1 MKKRPLCAIC
11 ILFLVI
17 QTIRVLFFGVEEMQP
32 SALEKEVSYGEK
44 QVELAGTVYRIEEKK
59 KVTAVFLKDS
69 TVSVAEQMINESEIL
84 VYISKNETEQLA
96 EIKIGNRIA
105 VSGEA
110 ETFEPARNPGNF
122 DQKMYYLRQGIH
134 VLVWADQYK
143 IQSNDIKTVRQFLS
157 EIRGRW
163 NDLLLRHLGDY
174 YGGTMSAILLGEK
187 SGLDAEMK
195 TMYQKCGISHLLA
208 ISGLHMTFLGMGIYN
223 LLRKAGCGFALS
235 GSAGGILLILY
246 SLMIGAGV
254 SSLRALIMFL
264 VRIGAE
270 ITGRDYDLLTSLFL
284 SAAILCCRQ
293 PLYLTDAGFQLSYGA
308 ILGIALF
315 SPVFSEMFGC
325 AKISDRKRRLECKK
339 TGWILW
345 LQSKG
350 FTALLWILNGLSTSL
365 AVNVLLLG
373 PLLWFYFEIPP
384 YSVFLNL
391 IVIPVMP
398 VAMGAG
404 VAGSALSLLS
414 GPAGGAVL
422 QICGGVLRCYDQ
434 VCTWAGKLP
443 CNRFVA
449 GKPDVPWIVAYYL
462 VLSGLWLL
470 FKYIV
475 GKREQEEEKRKSG
488 NKIPNENRKPCRLPG
503 CGMLLFAVG
512 MVLVCRNGFQSL
524 DEVQVTVL
532 DVGQGDGIHI
542 RHASLNCLI
551 DGGSSDVSSV
561 GTYRLEPYLLSQGV
575 DTLDYVFVTHGD
587 DDHIS
592 GVKEMLENQM
602 FGVKIR
608 NLVMPPSEY
617 HDEKL
622 AALAQAAMKN
632 GTRVT
637 VMDPGDEI
645 TTGEGDGG
653 QGLTL
658 ACIGPEC
665 GLEVE
670 PGNETS
676 LVMDLSFGEFDMLFT
691 GDVEGAGEESLVSS
705 GLLRDYDVMKAAHHG
720 SKNSGTEEFLQITEP
735 EYAVISAG
743 VDNRYGH
750 PHTETLRRL
759 NDAGCTVCSTQDNGA
774 VMIRS
779 DGEKMTMCG
788 FIKE

>member
-17 QTIRVLFFGVEEMQP
+17 QSIRVLFSGVEETQP
-32 SALEKEVSYGEK
+32 SALEKVVSYGEK

-69 TVSVAEQMINESEIL
+69 TVSVADQMLNESELL
-84 VYISKNETEQLA
+84 VYISKNETEQST
-96 EIKIGNRIA
+96 EIKIGNRAA

-110 ETFEPARNPGNF
+110 EIFETARNPGNF
-122 DQKMYYLRQGIH
+122 DQKTYYLRQGIH
-134 VLVWADQYK
+134 VLVWAEQFRILSLDTK
-143 IQSNDIKTVRQFLS
+143 PVRQFLS
-157 EIRGRW
+157 EVRGRW
-163 NDLLLRHLGDY
+163 NELLVRHLGDY

-187 SGLDAEMK
+187 SGLDARMK

-223 LLRKAGCGFALS
+223 LLRKAGCGFVIS
-235 GSAGGILLILY
+235 GLAGGILLILY

-254 SSLRALIMFL
+254 SSLRALIMFM

-284 SAAILCCRQ
+284 SAAILCFRQ

-325 AKISDRKRRLECKK
+325 AQVSDRKRRLERKK
-339 TGWILW
+339 TGRILW
-345 LQSKG
+345 MQSKG
-350 FTALLWILNGLSTSL
+350 LTAFLWILNGLSTSL
-365 AVNVLLLG
+365 AVNVFLLG
-373 PLLWFYFEIPP
+373 PLLWFYFEIPL
-384 YSVFLNL
+384 YSVVLNL

-404 VAGSALSLLS
+404 VAGSALSLMS
-414 GPAGGAVL
+414 DAAGGAVL
-422 QICGGVLRCYDQ
+422 QICGGVLRSYDQ
-434 VCTWAGKLP
+434 VCTWAGMLP

-449 GKPDVPWIVAYYL
+449 GKPDAPWIVVYYL
-462 VLSGLWLL
+462 VLAGLWIL
-470 FKYIV
+470 FKYIA

-488 NKIPNENRKPCRLPG
+488 NKISNKSRKPCRLPG
-503 CGMLLFAVG
+503 CAILFFAAGMA
-512 MVLVCRNGFQSL
+512 LVCRGGFRL
-524 DEVQVTVL
+524 PDEAQITVL

-542 RHASLNCLI
+542 RHDSLNCLI

-561 GTYRLEPYLLSQGV
+561 GAYRLEPYFLSQGV
-575 DTLDYVFVTHGD
+575 DALDYVFVTHGD

-592 GVKEMLENQM
+592 GVREMLENQT

-608 NLVMPPSEY
+608 NLVMPLLEY
-617 HDEKL
+617 QDEKL
-622 AALAQAAMKN
+622 IGLAQAAAKN

-637 VMDPGDEI
+637 VMDPGDKI
-645 TTGEGDGG
+645 TTGAAEEEKGMV
-653 QGLTL
+653 LT
-658 ACIGPEC
+658 CIGPES

-676 LVMDLSFGEFDMLFT
+676 LVLDLSFGEFDMLFT
-691 GDVEGAGEESLVSS
+691 GDVEGSGEESLISS
-705 GLLRDYDVMKAAHHG
+705 GLLRDYDILKAAHHG
-720 SKNSGTEEFLQITEP
+720 SKNSGTEEFLQITAP

-743 VDNRYGH
+743 KDNRYGH
-750 PHTETLRRL
+750 PHAETLQRL
-759 NDAGCTVCSTQDNGA
+759 NDAGGTVYSTQDNGA

-779 DGEKMTMCG
+779 DGVTMTISG
-788 FIKE
+788 FQ

>member
-17 QTIRVLFFGVEEMQP
+17 QSIRVLFSGVEETQP
-32 SALEKEVSYGEK
+32 SALEKVVSYGEK

-69 TVSVAEQMINESEIL
+69 TVSVADQMLNESELL
-84 VYISKNETEQLA
+84 VYISKNETEQST
-96 EIKIGNRIA
+96 EIKIGNRAA

-110 ETFEPARNPGNF
+110 EIFETARNPGNF
-122 DQKMYYLRQGIH
+122 DQKTYYLRQGIH
-134 VLVWADQYK
+134 VLVWAEQFRILSHDK
-143 IQSNDIKTVRQFLS
+143 KPVRQFLS
-157 EIRGRW
+157 EVRGRW
-163 NDLLLRHLGDY
+163 NELLVRHLGDY

-187 SGLDAEMK
+187 SGLDARMK

-223 LLRKAGCGFALS
+223 LLRKAGC
-235 GSAGGILLILY
+235 LLILY

-254 SSLRALIMFL
+254 SSLRALIMFM

-284 SAAILCCRQ
+284 SAAILCFRQ

-325 AKISDRKRRLECKK
+325 AQVSDRKRRLERKK
-339 TGWILW
+339 TGRILW
-345 LQSKG
+345 MQSKG
-350 FTALLWILNGLSTSL
+350 LTAFLWILNGLSTSL
-365 AVNVLLLG
+365 AVNVFLLG
-373 PLLWFYFEIPP
+373 PLLWFYFEVPP

-404 VAGSALSLLS
+404 VAGSALSLMS
-414 GPAGGAVL
+414 DAAGGAVL
-422 QICGGVLRCYDQ
+422 QICGGVLRSYDQ
-434 VCTWAGKLP
+434 VCTWAGMLP

-449 GKPDVPWIVAYYL
+449 GKPDAPWIVVYYL
-462 VLSGLWLL
+462 VLAGLWIL
-470 FKYIV
+470 FKYIA

-488 NKIPNENRKPCRLPG
+488 NKISNKSRKPCRLPG
-503 CGMLLFAVG
+503 CAILFFAAGMA
-512 MVLVCRNGFQSL
+512 LVCRGGFRL
-524 DEVQVTVL
+524 PDEAQITVL

-542 RHASLNCLI
+542 RHDSLNCLI

-561 GTYRLEPYLLSQGV
+561 GAYRLEPYFLSQGV
-575 DTLDYVFVTHGD
+575 DALDYVFVTHGD

-592 GVKEMLENQM
+592 GVREMLENQT

-608 NLVMPPSEY
+608 NLVMPPLEY
-617 HDEKL
+617 QDEKL
-622 AALAQAAMKN
+622 IELAQTAVKN

-637 VMDPGDEI
+637 VMDPGDKI
-645 TTGEGDGG
+645 TTGAAEEEKGMV
-653 QGLTL
+653 LT
-658 ACIGPEC
+658 CIGPES

-676 LVMDLSFGEFDMLFT
+676 LVLDLSFGEFDMLFT
-691 GDVEGAGEESLVSS
+691 GDVEGSGEESLISS
-705 GLLRDYDVMKAAHHG
+705 GLLRDYDILKAAHHG
-720 SKNSGTEEFLQITEP
+720 SKNSGTEEFLRITEP

-750 PHTETLRRL
+750 PHAETLQRL
-759 NDAGCTVCSTQDNGA
+759 DDAGCTVCSTQDNGA

-779 DGEKMTMCG
+779 DGRNMTIRG
-788 FIKE
+788 YQ

>member
-17 QTIRVLFFGVEEMQP
+17 QSIRVLFSGVEETQP
-32 SALEKEVSYGEK
+32 SALEKVVSYGEK

-69 TVSVAEQMINESEIL
+69 TVSVADQMLNESELL
-84 VYISKNETEQLA
+84 VYISKNETEQST
-96 EIKIGNRIA
+96 EIKIGNRAA

-110 ETFEPARNPGNF
+110 EIFETARNPGNF
-122 DQKMYYLRQGIH
+122 DQKTYYLRQGIH
-134 VLVWADQYK
+134 VLVWAEQFRILSRDT
-143 IQSNDIKTVRQFLS
+143 NPVRQFLS
-157 EIRGRW
+157 EVRGRW
-163 NDLLLRHLGDY
+163 NELLVRHLGDY

-187 SGLDAEMK
+187 SGLDARMK

-223 LLRKAGCGFALS
+223 LLRKAGCGFVIS
-235 GSAGGILLILY
+235 GLAGGILLILY

-254 SSLRALIMFL
+254 SSLRALIMFM

-284 SAAILCCRQ
+284 SAAILCFRQ

-325 AKISDRKRRLECKK
+325 AQVSDRKRRLERKK
-339 TGWILW
+339 TGRILW
-345 LQSKG
+345 MQSKG
-350 FTALLWILNGLSTSL
+350 LTAFLWILNGLSTSL
-365 AVNVLLLG
+365 AVNVFLLG
-373 PLLWFYFEIPP
+373 PLLWFYFEVPP

-404 VAGSALSLLS
+404 VAGSALSLMS
-414 GPAGGAVL
+414 DAAGGAVL
-422 QICGGVLRCYDQ
+422 QICGGVLRSYDQ
-434 VCTWAGKLP
+434 VCTWAGMLP

-449 GKPDVPWIVAYYL
+449 GKPDAPWIVVYYL
-462 VLSGLWLL
+462 VLAGLWIL
-470 FKYIV
+470 FKYIA

-488 NKIPNENRKPCRLPG
+488 NKISNKSRKPCRLPG
-503 CGMLLFAVG
+503 CAILFFAAGMA
-512 MVLVCRNGFQSL
+512 LVCRGGFRL
-524 DEVQVTVL
+524 PDEAQITVL

-542 RHASLNCLI
+542 RHDSLNCLI

-561 GTYRLEPYLLSQGV
+561 GTYRLEPYFLSRGV
-575 DTLDYVFVTHGD
+575 DALDYVFVTHGD

-592 GVKEMLENQM
+592 GVREMLENQT

-608 NLVMPPSEY
+608 NLVMPPLEY
-617 HDEKL
+617 QDEKL
-622 AALAQAAMKN
+622 IGLAQTAVKN

-637 VMDPGDEI
+637 VMDPGDKI
-645 TTGEGDGG
+645 TTGAAEEEKGMV
-653 QGLTL
+653 LT
-658 ACIGPEC
+658 CIGPES

-676 LVMDLSFGEFDMLFT
+676 LVLDMSFGEFDMLFT
-691 GDVEGAGEESLVSS
+691 GDVEGSGEESLISS
-705 GLLRDYDVMKAAHHG
+705 GLLRDYDILKAAHHG
-720 SKNSGTEEFLQITEP
+720 SKNSGTEEFLQITAP

-743 VDNRYGH
+743 KDNRYGH
-750 PHTETLRRL
+750 PHAESLQRL
-759 NDAGCTVCSTQDNGA
+759 SDAGGTVYSTQDNGA

-779 DGEKMTMCG
+779 DGVTMTISG
-788 FIKE
+788 FQ

>member
-17 QTIRVLFFGVEEMQP
+17 QSIRVLFSGVEEMQP
-32 SALEKEVSYGEK
+32 SALEKVVSYGEK

-69 TVSVAEQMINESEIL
+69 TVSVADQMLNEPEIL
-84 VYISKNETEQLA
+84 VYISQNETERST
-96 EIKIGNRIA
+96 EIKIGNRA
-105 VSGEA
+105 AASGEA
-110 ETFEPARNPGNF
+110 EVFEPARNPGNF
-122 DQKMYYLRQGIH
+122 DQKTYYLRQGIH
-134 VLVWADQYK
+134 VLVWAEQFRILSHDK
-143 IQSNDIKTVRQFLS
+143 KPVRQFLS
-157 EIRGRW
+157 EVRGRW
-163 NDLLLRHLGDY
+163 NELLLRHLGDY

-187 SGLDAEMK
+187 SGLDAGMK
-195 TMYQKCGISHLLA
+195 TMYQKSGISHLLA

-223 LLRKAGCGFALS
+223 LLRKAGCGFTIS
-235 GSAGGILLILY
+235 GLTGGVLLILY

-254 SSLRALIMFL
+254 SSLRALIMFM

-284 SAAILCCRQ
+284 SAAILCFRQ

-325 AKISDRKRRLECKK
+325 AQVSDRKRRLERRK
-339 TGWILW
+339 TGRIARV
-345 LQSKG
+345 QSKG
-350 FTALLWILNGLSTSL
+350 FTILLWILNGLSTSL
-365 AVNVLLLG
+365 AVNVFLLG
-373 PLLWFYFEIPP
+373 PLLWFYFEVPP

-404 VAGSALSLLS
+404 VAGSALSLMS
-414 GPAGGAVL
+414 DAAGGAVL
-422 QICGGVLRCYDQ
+422 QICGGVLRSYDQ
-434 VCTWAGKLP
+434 VCTWAGMLP

-449 GKPDVPWIVAYYL
+449 GKPDAPWIVVYYL
-462 VLSGLWLL
+462 VLAGLWIL
-470 FKYIV
+470 FKYIA

-488 NKIPNENRKPCRLPG
+488 NKISNKSRKPCRLPG
-503 CGMLLFAVG
+503 CAILFFAAGMA
-512 MVLVCRNGFQSL
+512 LVCRGGFRL
-524 DEVQVTVL
+524 PDEAQITVL

-542 RHASLNCLI
+542 RHDSLNCLI

-561 GTYRLEPYLLSQGV
+561 GTYRLEPYFLSRGV
-575 DTLDYVFVTHGD
+575 DALDYVFVTHGD

-592 GVKEMLENQM
+592 GVREMLENQT

-608 NLVMPPSEY
+608 NLVMPPLEY
-617 HDEKL
+617 QDEKL
-622 AALAQAAMKN
+622 IELAQIAVKN

-637 VMDPGDEI
+637 VMDPGDKI
-645 TTGEGDGG
+645 TTGAAEEEKGMI
-653 QGLTL
+653 LT
-658 ACIGPEC
+658 CIGPES

-676 LVMDLSFGEFDMLFT
+676 LVLDLSFGEFDMLFT
-691 GDVEGAGEESLVSS
+691 GDVEGSGEESLISS
-705 GLLRDYDVMKAAHHG
+705 GLLRDYDVLKAAHHG
-720 SKNSGTEEFLQITEP
+720 SENSGTEEFLQITAP

-743 VDNRYGH
+743 KDNRYGH
-750 PHTETLRRL
+750 PHAETLQRL
-759 NDAGCTVCSTQDNGA
+759 NDAGCTVYSTQDNGA

-779 DGEKMTMCG
+779 DGVTMTING
-788 FIKE
+788 FQ

>member
-17 QTIRVLFFGVEEMQP
+17 QSIRVLFSGVEEMQP
-32 SALEKEVSYGEK
+32 SALEKVVSYGEK

-69 TVSVAEQMINESEIL
+69 TVSVADQMLNESEIL
-84 VYISKNETEQLA
+84 VYISQNETERPT
-96 EIKIGNRIA
+96 EIKIGNRA
-105 VSGEA
+105 AASGEA
-110 ETFEPARNPGNF
+110 EVFEPARNPGNF
-122 DQKMYYLRQGIH
+122 DQKTYYLRQGIH
-134 VLVWADQYK
+134 VLVWAEQFRILSHDK
-143 IQSNDIKTVRQFLS
+143 KPVRQFLS
-157 EIRGRW
+157 EVRGRW
-163 NDLLLRHLGDY
+163 NELLLRHLGDY

-187 SGLDAEMK
+187 SGLDAGMK
-195 TMYQKCGISHLLA
+195 TMYQKSGISHLLA

-223 LLRKAGCGFALS
+223 LLRKAGCGFTIS
-235 GSAGGILLILY
+235 GLTGGVLLILY

-254 SSLRALIMFL
+254 SSLRALIMFM

-284 SAAILCCRQ
+284 SAAILCFRQ

-325 AKISDRKRRLECKK
+325 AQVSDRKRRFERRK
-339 TGWILW
+339 TGRIARV
-345 LQSKG
+345 QSKG
-350 FTALLWILNGLSTSL
+350 FTVLLWILNGLSTSL
-365 AVNVLLLG
+365 AVNVFLLG
-373 PLLWFYFEIPP
+373 PLLWFYFEVPP

-404 VAGSALSLLS
+404 VAGSALSLMS
-414 GPAGGAVL
+414 DAAGGAVL
-422 QICGGVLRCYDQ
+422 QICGGVLRSYDQ
-434 VCTWAGKLP
+434 VCTWAGMLP

-449 GKPDVPWIVAYYL
+449 GKPDAPWIVVYYL
-462 VLSGLWLL
+462 VLAGLWIL
-470 FKYIV
+470 FKYIA

-488 NKIPNENRKPCRLPG
+488 NKISNKSRKPCRLPG
-503 CGMLLFAVG
+503 CAILFFAAGMA
-512 MVLVCRNGFQSL
+512 LVCRGGFRL
-524 DEVQVTVL
+524 PDEAQITVL

-542 RHASLNCLI
+542 RHDSLNCLI

-561 GTYRLEPYLLSQGV
+561 GTYRLEPYFLSRGV
-575 DTLDYVFVTHGD
+575 DALDYVFVTHGD

-592 GVKEMLENQM
+592 GVREMLENQT

-608 NLVMPPSEY
+608 NLVMPPLEY
-617 HDEKL
+617 QDEKL
-622 AALAQAAMKN
+622 IELAQIAVKN

-637 VMDPGDEI
+637 VMDPGDKI
-645 TTGEGDGG
+645 TTGAAEEEKGMI
-653 QGLTL
+653 LT
-658 ACIGPEC
+658 CIGPES

-676 LVMDLSFGEFDMLFT
+676 LVLDLSFGEFDMLFT
-691 GDVEGAGEESLVSS
+691 GDVEGSGEESLISS
-705 GLLRDYDVMKAAHHG
+705 GLLRDYDVLKAAHHG
-720 SKNSGTEEFLQITEP
+720 SENSGTEEFLQITAP

-743 VDNRYGH
+743 KDNRYGH
-750 PHTETLRRL
+750 PHAETLQRL
-759 NDAGCTVCSTQDNGA
+759 NDAGCTVYSTQDNGA

-779 DGEKMTMCG
+779 DGVTMTING
-788 FIKE
+788 FQ

>member
-17 QTIRVLFFGVEEMQP
+17 QSIRVLFSGVEETQP
-32 SALEKEVSYGEK
+32 SALEKVVSYGEK

-69 TVSVAEQMINESEIL
+69 TVSVADQMLNESELL
-84 VYISKNETEQLA
+84 VYISKNETEQST
-96 EIKIGNRIA
+96 EIKIGNRAA

-110 ETFEPARNPGNF
+110 EIFETARNPGNF
-122 DQKMYYLRQGIH
+122 DQKTYYLRQGIH
-134 VLVWADQYK
+134 VLVWAEQFRILSLDTK
-143 IQSNDIKTVRQFLS
+143 PVRQFLS
-157 EIRGRW
+157 EVRGRW
-163 NDLLLRHLGDY
+163 NELLVRHLGDY

-187 SGLDAEMK
+187 SGLDARMK

-223 LLRKAGCGFALS
+223 LLRKAGCGFVIS
-235 GSAGGILLILY
+235 GLAGGILLILY

-254 SSLRALIMFL
+254 SSLRALIMFI

-284 SAAILCCRQ
+284 SAAILCFRQ

-325 AKISDRKRRLECKK
+325 AQVSDRKRRLERKK
-339 TGWILW
+339 TGRILW
-345 LQSKG
+345 MQSKG
-350 FTALLWILNGLSTSL
+350 LTAFLWILNGLSTSL
-365 AVNVLLLG
+365 AVNVFLLG
-373 PLLWFYFEIPP
+373 PLLWFYFEVPP

-404 VAGSALSLLS
+404 VAGSALSLMS
-414 GPAGGAVL
+414 DAAGGAVL
-422 QICGGVLRCYDQ
+422 QICGGVLRSYDQ
-434 VCTWAGKLP
+434 VCTWAGMLP

-449 GKPDVPWIVAYYL
+449 GKPDAPWIVVYYL
-462 VLSGLWLL
+462 VLAGLWIL

-488 NKIPNENRKPCRLPG
+488 NKISNKSRKPCRLPG
-503 CGMLLFAVG
+503 CAILFFAAGMA
-512 MVLVCRNGFQSL
+512 LVCRGGFRL
-524 DEVQVTVL
+524 PDEAQITVL

-542 RHASLNCLI
+542 RHDSLNCLI

-561 GTYRLEPYLLSQGV
+561 GTYRLEPYFLSRGV
-575 DTLDYVFVTHGD
+575 DALDYVFVTHGD

-592 GVKEMLENQM
+592 GVREMLENQT

-608 NLVMPPSEY
+608 NLVMPPLEY
-617 HDEKL
+617 QDEKL
-622 AALAQAAMKN
+622 IELAQTAVKN

-637 VMDPGDEI
+637 VMDPGDKI
-645 TTGEGDGG
+645 TTGAAEEEKGMV
-653 QGLTL
+653 LT
-658 ACIGPEC
+658 CIGPES

-670 PGNETS
+670 PGNDTS
-676 LVMDLSFGEFDMLFT
+676 LVLDLSFGEFDMLFT
-691 GDVEGAGEESLVSS
+691 GDVEGSGEESLISS
-705 GLLRDYDVMKAAHHG
+705 GLLRDYDILKAAHHG
-720 SKNSGTEEFLQITEP
+720 SKNSGTEEFLQITAP

-743 VDNRYGH
+743 KDNRYGH
-750 PHTETLRRL
+750 PHAETLQRL
-759 NDAGCTVCSTQDNGA
+759 NDAGGTVYSTQDNGA

-779 DGEKMTMCG
+779 DGVTMTISG
-788 FIKE
+788 FQ

>member
-17 QTIRVLFFGVEEMQP
+17 QSIRVLFSGVEEMQP
-32 SALEKEVSYGEK
+32 SALEKVVSYGEK

-69 TVSVAEQMINESEIL
+69 TVSVADQMLNESEIL
-84 VYISKNETEQLA
+84 VYISQNETERST
-96 EIKIGNRIA
+96 EIKIGNRA
-105 VSGEA
+105 AASGEA
-110 ETFEPARNPGNF
+110 EVFEPARNPGNF
-122 DQKMYYLRQGIH
+122 DQETYYLRQGIH
-134 VLVWADQYK
+134 VLVWAEQFRILSHDK
-143 IQSNDIKTVRQFLS
+143 KPVRQFLS
-157 EIRGRW
+157 EVGGRW
-163 NDLLLRHLGDY
+163 NELLLRHLGDY

-187 SGLDAEMK
+187 SGLDAGMK
-195 TMYQKCGISHLLA
+195 TMYQKSGISHLLA

-223 LLRKAGCGFALS
+223 LLRKAGCGFTIS
-235 GSAGGILLILY
+235 GLTGGVLLILY

-254 SSLRALIMFL
+254 SSLRALIMFM

-284 SAAILCCRQ
+284 SAAILCFRQ

-325 AKISDRKRRLECKK
+325 AQVSDRKRRLERRK
-339 TGWILW
+339 TGRIARV
-345 LQSKG
+345 QSKG
-350 FTALLWILNGLSTSL
+350 FTILLWILNGLSTSL
-365 AVNVLLLG
+365 AVNVFLLG
-373 PLLWFYFEIPP
+373 PLLWFYFEVPP

-404 VAGSALSLLS
+404 VAGSALSLMS
-414 GPAGGAVL
+414 DAAGGAVL
-422 QICGGVLRCYDQ
+422 QICGGVLRSYDQ
-434 VCTWAGKLP
+434 VCTWAGMLP

-449 GKPDVPWIVAYYL
+449 GKPDAPWIVVYYL
-462 VLSGLWLL
+462 VLAGLWIL
-470 FKYIV
+470 FKYIA

-488 NKIPNENRKPCRLPG
+488 NKISNKSRKPCRLPG
-503 CGMLLFAVG
+503 CAILFFAAGMA
-512 MVLVCRNGFQSL
+512 LVCRGGFRL
-524 DEVQVTVL
+524 PDEAQITVL

-542 RHASLNCLI
+542 RHDSLNCLI

-561 GTYRLEPYLLSQGV
+561 GTYRLEPYFLSRGV
-575 DTLDYVFVTHGD
+575 DALDYVFVTHGD

-592 GVKEMLENQM
+592 GVREMLENQT

-608 NLVMPPSEY
+608 NLVMPPLEY
-617 HDEKL
+617 QDEKL
-622 AALAQAAMKN
+622 IELAQIAVKN

-637 VMDPGDEI
+637 VMDPGDKI
-645 TTGEGDGG
+645 TTGAAEEEKGMI
-653 QGLTL
+653 LT
-658 ACIGPEC
+658 CIGPES

-676 LVMDLSFGEFDMLFT
+676 LVLDLSFGEFDMLFT
-691 GDVEGAGEESLVSS
+691 GDVEGSGEESLISS
-705 GLLRDYDVMKAAHHG
+705 GLLRDYDVLKAAHHG
-720 SKNSGTEEFLQITEP
+720 SENSGTEEFLQITAP

-743 VDNRYGH
+743 KDNRYGH
-750 PHTETLRRL
+750 PHAETLQRL
-759 NDAGCTVCSTQDNGA
+759 NDAGCTVYSTQDNGA

-779 DGEKMTMCG
+779 DGVTMTING
-788 FIKE
+788 FQ

>member
-17 QTIRVLFFGVEEMQP
+17 QSIRVLFSGVEEMQP
-32 SALEKEVSYGEK
+32 SALEKVVSYGEK

-69 TVSVAEQMINESEIL
+69 TVSVADQMLNESEIL
-84 VYISKNETEQLA
+84 VYISQNETERST
-96 EIKIGNRIA
+96 EIKIGNRA
-105 VSGEA
+105 AASGEA
-110 ETFEPARNPGNF
+110 EVFEPARNPGNF
-122 DQKMYYLRQGIH
+122 DQKTYYLRQGIH
-134 VLVWADQYK
+134 VLVWAEQFRILSHDK
-143 IQSNDIKTVRQFLS
+143 KPVRQFLS
-157 EIRGRW
+157 EVRGRW
-163 NDLLLRHLGDY
+163 NELLLRHLGDY

-187 SGLDAEMK
+187 SGLDAGMK
-195 TMYQKCGISHLLA
+195 TMYQKSGISHLLA

-223 LLRKAGCGFALS
+223 LLRKAGCGFTIS
-235 GSAGGILLILY
+235 GLTGGVLLILY

-254 SSLRALIMFL
+254 SSLRALIMFM

-284 SAAILCCRQ
+284 SAAILCFRQ

-325 AKISDRKRRLECKK
+325 AQVSDRKRRLERRK
-339 TGWILW
+339 TGRIARV
-345 LQSKG
+345 QSKG
-350 FTALLWILNGLSTSL
+350 FTVLLWILNGLSTSL
-365 AVNVLLLG
+365 AVNVFLLG
-373 PLLWFYFEIPP
+373 PLLWFYFEVPP

-404 VAGSALSLLS
+404 VAGSALSLMS
-414 GPAGGAVL
+414 DAAGGAVL
-422 QICGGVLRCYDQ
+422 QICGGVLRSYDQ
-434 VCTWAGKLP
+434 VCTWAGMLP

-449 GKPDVPWIVAYYL
+449 GKPDAPWIVVYYL
-462 VLSGLWLL
+462 VLAGLWIL
-470 FKYIV
+470 FKYIA

-488 NKIPNENRKPCRLPG
+488 NKISNKSRKPCRLPG
-503 CGMLLFAVG
+503 CAILFFAAGMA
-512 MVLVCRNGFQSL
+512 LVCRGGFRL
-524 DEVQVTVL
+524 PDEAQITVL

-542 RHASLNCLI
+542 RHDSLNCLI

-561 GTYRLEPYLLSQGV
+561 GTYRLEPYFLSRGV
-575 DTLDYVFVTHGD
+575 DALDYVFVTHGD

-592 GVKEMLENQM
+592 GVREMLENQT

-608 NLVMPPSEY
+608 NLVMPPLEY
-617 HDEKL
+617 QDEKL
-622 AALAQAAMKN
+622 IELAQIAVKN

-637 VMDPGDEI
+637 VMDPGDKI
-645 TTGEGDGG
+645 TTGAAEEEKGMI
-653 QGLTL
+653 LT
-658 ACIGPEC
+658 CIGPES

-676 LVMDLSFGEFDMLFT
+676 LVLDLSFGEFDMLFT
-691 GDVEGAGEESLVSS
+691 GDVEGSGEESLISS
-705 GLLRDYDVMKAAHHG
+705 GLLRDYDVLKAAHHG
-720 SKNSGTEEFLQITEP
+720 SENSGTEEFLQITAP

-743 VDNRYGH
+743 KDNRYGH
-750 PHTETLRRL
+750 PHAETLQRL
-759 NDAGCTVCSTQDNGA
+759 NDAGCTVYSTQDNGA

-779 DGEKMTMCG
+779 DGVTMTING
-788 FIKE
+788 FQ

>member
-17 QTIRVLFFGVEEMQP
+17 QSIRVLFSGVEEMQP
-32 SALEKEVSYGEK
+32 SALEKVVSYGEK

-69 TVSVAEQMINESEIL
+69 TVSVADQMLNESEIL
-84 VYISKNETEQLA
+84 VYISQNETERST
-96 EIKIGNRIA
+96 EIKIGNRAA

-110 ETFEPARNPGNF
+110 EIFETARNPGNF
-122 DQKMYYLRQGIH
+122 DQKTYYLRQGIH
-134 VLVWADQYK
+134 VLVWAEQFRILSHDK
-143 IQSNDIKTVRQFLS
+143 KPVRQFLS
-157 EIRGRW
+157 EVRGRW
-163 NDLLLRHLGDY
+163 NELLLRHLGDY

-187 SGLDAEMK
+187 SGLDARMK

-223 LLRKAGCGFALS
+223 LLRKAGCGFTIS
-235 GSAGGILLILY
+235 GLTGGVLLILY

-254 SSLRALIMFL
+254 SSLRALIMFM

-284 SAAILCCRQ
+284 SAAILCFRQ

-325 AKISDRKRRLECKK
+325 AQVSDRKRRLERRK
-339 TGWILW
+339 TGRIARV
-345 LQSKG
+345 QSKG
-350 FTALLWILNGLSTSL
+350 FTILLWILNGLSTSL
-365 AVNVLLLG
+365 AVNVFLLG
-373 PLLWFYFEIPP
+373 PLLWFYFEVPP

-404 VAGSALSLLS
+404 VAGSALSLMS
-414 GPAGGAVL
+414 DAAGGAVL
-422 QICGGVLRCYDQ
+422 QICGGVLRSYDQ
-434 VCTWAGKLP
+434 VCTWAGMLP

-449 GKPDVPWIVAYYL
+449 GKPDAPWIVVYYL
-462 VLSGLWLL
+462 VLAGLWIL
-470 FKYIV
+470 FKYIA

-488 NKIPNENRKPCRLPG
+488 NKISNKSRKPCRLPG
-503 CGMLLFAVG
+503 CAILFFAAGMA
-512 MVLVCRNGFQSL
+512 LVCRGGFRL
-524 DEVQVTVL
+524 PDEAQITVL

-542 RHASLNCLI
+542 RHDSLNCLI

-561 GTYRLEPYLLSQGV
+561 GTYRLEPYFLSRGV
-575 DTLDYVFVTHGD
+575 DALDYVFVTHGD

-592 GVKEMLENQM
+592 GVREMLENQT

-608 NLVMPPSEY
+608 NLVMPPLEY
-617 HDEKL
+617 QDEKL
-622 AALAQAAMKN
+622 IELAQIAVKN

-637 VMDPGDEI
+637 VMDPGDKI
-645 TTGEGDGG
+645 TTGAAEEEKGMI
-653 QGLTL
+653 LT
-658 ACIGPEC
+658 CIGPES

-676 LVMDLSFGEFDMLFT
+676 LVLDLSFGEFDMLFT
-691 GDVEGAGEESLVSS
+691 GDVEGSGEESLISS
-705 GLLRDYDVMKAAHHG
+705 GLLRDYDVLKAAHHG
-720 SKNSGTEEFLQITEP
+720 SKNSGTEEFLQITAP

-743 VDNRYGH
+743 KDNRYGH
-750 PHTETLRRL
+750 PHAETLQRL
-759 NDAGCTVCSTQDNGA
+759 NDAGCTVYSTQDNGA

-779 DGEKMTMCG
+779 DGVTMTING
-788 FIKE
+788 FQ

>member
-17 QTIRVLFFGVEEMQP
+17 QSIRVLFSGVEEMQP
-32 SALEKEVSYGEK
+32 SALEKVVSYGEK

-69 TVSVAEQMINESEIL
+69 TVSVADQMLNESEIL
-84 VYISKNETEQLA
+84 VYISQNETERPT
-96 EIKIGNRIA
+96 EIKIGNRA
-105 VSGEA
+105 AASGEA
-110 ETFEPARNPGNF
+110 EVFEPARNPGNF
-122 DQKMYYLRQGIH
+122 DQKTYYLRQGIH
-134 VLVWADQYK
+134 VLVWAEQFRILSHDK
-143 IQSNDIKTVRQFLS
+143 KPVRQFLS
-157 EIRGRW
+157 EVRGRW
-163 NDLLLRHLGDY
+163 NELLLRHLGDY

-187 SGLDAEMK
+187 SGLDAGMK
-195 TMYQKCGISHLLA
+195 TMYQKSGISHLLA

-223 LLRKAGCGFALS
+223 LLRKAGCGFTIS
-235 GSAGGILLILY
+235 GLTGGVLLILY

-254 SSLRALIMFL
+254 SSLRALIMFM

-284 SAAILCCRQ
+284 SAAILCFRQ

-308 ILGIALF
+308 ILGLALF

-325 AKISDRKRRLECKK
+325 AQVSDRKRRLERRK
-339 TGWILW
+339 TGRIARV
-345 LQSKG
+345 QSKG
-350 FTALLWILNGLSTSL
+350 FTVLLWILNGLSTSL
-365 AVNVLLLG
+365 AVNVFLLG
-373 PLLWFYFEIPP
+373 PLLWFYFEVPP

-404 VAGSALSLLS
+404 VAGSALSLMS
-414 GPAGGAVL
+414 DAAGGAVL
-422 QICGGVLRCYDQ
+422 QICGGVLRSYDQ
-434 VCTWAGKLP
+434 VCTWAGMLP

-449 GKPDVPWIVAYYL
+449 GKPDAPWIVVYYL
-462 VLSGLWLL
+462 VLAGLWIL
-470 FKYIV
+470 FKYIA

-488 NKIPNENRKPCRLPG
+488 NKISNKSRKPCRLPG
-503 CGMLLFAVG
+503 CAILSFAAGMA
-512 MVLVCRNGFQSL
+512 LVCRGGFRL
-524 DEVQVTVL
+524 PDEAQVTVL

-542 RHASLNCLI
+542 RHDSFNCLI
-551 DGGSSDVSSV
+551 DGGSSDISSV
-561 GTYRLEPYLLSQGV
+561 GTYRLEPYFLSQGV

-592 GVKEMLENQM
+592 GVREMLENQT

-622 AALAQAAMKN
+622 IELAQIAAKN
-632 GTRVT
+632 GTRVSI
-637 VMDPGDEI
+637 MDSGDGI
-645 TTGEGDGG
+645 TTGAAEEEKGMV
-653 QGLTL
+653 LT
-658 ACIGPEC
+658 CIGPES

-676 LVMDLSFGEFDMLFT
+676 LVLDLSFGEFDMLFT
-691 GDVEGAGEESLVSS
+691 GDVEGSGEESLISS
-705 GLLRDYDVMKAAHHG
+705 GLLRDYDVLKAAHHG
-720 SKNSGTEEFLQITEP
+720 SKNSGTEEFLQITAP

-743 VDNRYGH
+743 KDNRYGH
-750 PHTETLRRL
+750 PHAETLQRL
-759 NDAGCTVCSTQDNGA
+759 NDAGCTVYSTQDNGA

-779 DGEKMTMCG
+779 DGVTMTING
-788 FIKE
+788 FQ

>member
-17 QTIRVLFFGVEEMQP
+17 QSIRVLFSGVEEMQP
-32 SALEKEVSYGEK
+32 SALEKVVSYGEK

-69 TVSVAEQMINESEIL
+69 TVSVADQMLNESEIL
-84 VYISKNETEQLA
+84 VYISQNETERST
-96 EIKIGNRIA
+96 EIKIGNRA
-105 VSGEA
+105 AASGEA
-110 ETFEPARNPGNF
+110 EVFEPARNPGNF
-122 DQKMYYLRQGIH
+122 DQKTYYLRQGIH
-134 VLVWADQYK
+134 VLVWAEQFRILSHDK
-143 IQSNDIKTVRQFLS
+143 KPVRQFLS
-157 EIRGRW
+157 EVRGRW
-163 NDLLLRHLGDY
+163 NELLLRHLGDY

-187 SGLDAEMK
+187 SGLDAGMK
-195 TMYQKCGISHLLA
+195 TMYQKSGISHLLA

-223 LLRKAGCGFALS
+223 LLRKAGCGFTIS
-235 GSAGGILLILY
+235 GLTGGVLLILY

-254 SSLRALIMFL
+254 SSLRALIMFM

-284 SAAILCCRQ
+284 SAAILCFRQ

-308 ILGIALF
+308 ILGLALF

-325 AKISDRKRRLECKK
+325 AQVSDRKRRLERRK
-339 TGWILW
+339 TGRIARV
-345 LQSKG
+345 QSKG
-350 FTALLWILNGLSTSL
+350 FTVLLWILNGLSTSL
-365 AVNVLLLG
+365 AVNVFLLG
-373 PLLWFYFEIPP
+373 PLLWFYFEVPP

-404 VAGSALSLLS
+404 VAGSALSLMS
-414 GPAGGAVL
+414 DAAGGAVL
-422 QICGGVLRCYDQ
+422 QICGGVLRSYDQ
-434 VCTWAGKLP
+434 VCTWAGMLP

-449 GKPDVPWIVAYYL
+449 GKPDAPWIVVYYL
-462 VLSGLWLL
+462 VLAGLWIL
-470 FKYIV
+470 FKYIA

-488 NKIPNENRKPCRLPG
+488 NKISNKSRKPCRLPG
-503 CGMLLFAVG
+503 CAILFFAAGMA
-512 MVLVCRNGFQSL
+512 LVCRGGFRL
-524 DEVQVTVL
+524 PDEAQITVL

-542 RHASLNCLI
+542 RHDSLNCLI

-561 GTYRLEPYLLSQGV
+561 GTYRLEPYFLSRGV
-575 DTLDYVFVTHGD
+575 DALDYVFVTHGD

-592 GVKEMLENQM
+592 GVREMLENQT

-608 NLVMPPSEY
+608 NLVMPLLEY
-617 HDEKL
+617 QDEKL
-622 AALAQAAMKN
+622 IGLAQTAVKN

-637 VMDPGDEI
+637 VMDPGDKI
-645 TTGEGDGG
+645 TSDAAEEEKGMV
-653 QGLTL
+653 LT
-658 ACIGPEC
+658 CIGPES

-676 LVMDLSFGEFDMLFT
+676 LVLDMSFGEFDMLFT
-691 GDVEGAGEESLVSS
+691 GDVEGSGEESLISS
-705 GLLRDYDVMKAAHHG
+705 GLLRDYDILKAAHHG
-720 SKNSGTEEFLQITEP
+720 SKNSGTEEFLQITAP

-743 VDNRYGH
+743 KDNRYGH
-750 PHTETLRRL
+750 PHAETLQRL
-759 NDAGCTVCSTQDNGA
+759 NDAGCTVYSTQDNGA

-779 DGEKMTMCG
+779 DGVTMTING
-788 FIKE
+788 FQ

>member
-17 QTIRVLFFGVEEMQP
+17 QSIRVLFSGVEEMQP
-32 SALEKEVSYGEK
+32 SALEKVVSYGEK

-69 TVSVAEQMINESEIL
+69 TVSVADQMLNESEIL
-84 VYISKNETEQLA
+84 VYISQNETERST
-96 EIKIGNRIA
+96 EIKIGNRA
-105 VSGEA
+105 AASGEA
-110 ETFEPARNPGNF
+110 EVFEPARNPGNF
-122 DQKMYYLRQGIH
+122 DQKTYYLRQGIH
-134 VLVWADQYK
+134 VLVWAEQFRILSHDK
-143 IQSNDIKTVRQFLS
+143 KPVRQFLS
-157 EIRGRW
+157 EVRGRW
-163 NDLLLRHLGDY
+163 NELLLRHLGDY

-187 SGLDAEMK
+187 SGLDAGMK
-195 TMYQKCGISHLLA
+195 TMYQKSGISHLLA

-223 LLRKAGCGFALS
+223 LLRKAGCGFTIS
-235 GSAGGILLILY
+235 GLTGGVLLILY

-254 SSLRALIMFL
+254 SSLRALIMFM

-284 SAAILCCRQ
+284 SAAILCFRQ

-325 AKISDRKRRLECKK
+325 AQVSDRKRRLERRK
-339 TGWILW
+339 TGRIARV
-345 LQSKG
+345 QSKG
-350 FTALLWILNGLSTSL
+350 FTILLWILNGLSTSL
-365 AVNVLLLG
+365 AVNVFLLG
-373 PLLWFYFEIPP
+373 PLLWFYFEVPP

-404 VAGSALSLLS
+404 VAGSALSLMS
-414 GPAGGAVL
+414 DAAGGAVL
-422 QICGGVLRCYDQ
+422 QICGGVLRSYDQ
-434 VCTWAGKLP
+434 VCTWAGMLP

-449 GKPDVPWIVAYYL
+449 GKPDAPWIVVYYL
-462 VLSGLWLL
+462 VLAGLWIL
-470 FKYIV
+470 FKYIA

-488 NKIPNENRKPCRLPG
+488 NKISNKSRKPCRLPG
-503 CGMLLFAVG
+503 CAILFFAAGMA
-512 MVLVCRNGFQSL
+512 LVCRGGFRL
-524 DEVQVTVL
+524 PDEAQITVL

-542 RHASLNCLI
+542 RHDSLNCLI

-561 GTYRLEPYLLSQGV
+561 GTYRLEPYFLSRGV
-575 DTLDYVFVTHGD
+575 DALDYVFVTHGD

-592 GVKEMLENQM
+592 GVREMLENQT

-608 NLVMPPSEY
+608 NLVMPPLEY
-617 HDEKL
+617 QDEKL
-622 AALAQAAMKN
+622 IELAQIAVKN

-637 VMDPGDEI
+637 VMDPGDKI
-645 TTGEGDGG
+645 TTGAAEEEKGMI
-653 QGLTL
+653 LT
-658 ACIGPEC
+658 CIGPES

-676 LVMDLSFGEFDMLFT
+676 LVLDLSFGEFDMLFT
-691 GDVEGAGEESLVSS
+691 GDVEGSGEESLISS
-705 GLLRDYDVMKAAHHG
+705 GLLRDYDVLKAAHHG
-720 SKNSGTEEFLQITEP
+720 SENSGTEEFLQITAP

-743 VDNRYGH
+743 KDNRYGH
-750 PHTETLRRL
+750 PHAETLQRL
-759 NDAGCTVCSTQDNGA
+759 NDAGCTVYSTQDNGA

-779 DGEKMTMCG
+779 DGVTMTING
-788 FIKE
+788 FQ

>member
-17 QTIRVLFFGVEEMQP
+17 QSIRVLFSGVEETQP
-32 SALEKEVSYGEK
+32 SALEKVVSYGEK

-69 TVSVAEQMINESEIL
+69 TVSVADQMLNESELL
-84 VYISKNETEQLA
+84 VYISKNETEQST
-96 EIKIGNRIA
+96 EIKIGNRAA

-110 ETFEPARNPGNF
+110 EIFETARNPGNF
-122 DQKMYYLRQGIH
+122 DQKTYYLRQGIH
-134 VLVWADQYK
+134 VLVWAEQFRILSRDT
-143 IQSNDIKTVRQFLS
+143 NPVRQFLS
-157 EIRGRW
+157 EVRGRW
-163 NDLLLRHLGDY
+163 NELLIRHLGDY

-187 SGLDAEMK
+187 SGLDARMK

-223 LLRKAGCGFALS
+223 LLRKAGCGFVIS
-235 GSAGGILLILY
+235 GLAGGILLILY

-254 SSLRALIMFL
+254 SSLRALIMFM

-284 SAAILCCRQ
+284 SAAILCFRQ

-325 AKISDRKRRLECKK
+325 AQVSDRKRRLERKK
-339 TGWILW
+339 TGRILW
-345 LQSKG
+345 MQSKG
-350 FTALLWILNGLSTSL
+350 LTAFLWILNGLSTSL
-365 AVNVLLLG
+365 AVNVFLLG
-373 PLLWFYFEIPP
+373 PLLWFYFEVPP

-404 VAGSALSLLS
+404 VAGSALSLMS
-414 GPAGGAVL
+414 DAAGGAVL
-422 QICGGVLRCYDQ
+422 QICGGVLRSYDQ
-434 VCTWAGKLP
+434 VCTWAGMLP

-449 GKPDVPWIVAYYL
+449 GKPDAPWIVVYYL
-462 VLSGLWLL
+462 VLAGLWIL
-470 FKYIV
+470 FKYIA

-488 NKIPNENRKPCRLPG
+488 NKISNKSRKPCRLPG
-503 CGMLLFAVG
+503 CAILFFAAGMA
-512 MVLVCRNGFQSL
+512 LVCRGGFRL
-524 DEVQVTVL
+524 PDEAQITVL

-542 RHASLNCLI
+542 RHDSLNCLI

-561 GTYRLEPYLLSQGV
+561 GTYRLEPYFLSRGV
-575 DTLDYVFVTHGD
+575 DALDYVFVTHGD

-592 GVKEMLENQM
+592 GVREMLENQT

-608 NLVMPPSEY
+608 NLVMPPLEY
-617 HDEKL
+617 QDEKL
-622 AALAQAAMKN
+622 IELAQTAVKN

-637 VMDPGDEI
+637 VMDPGDKI
-645 TTGEGDGG
+645 TTGAAEEEKGMV
-653 QGLTL
+653 LT
-658 ACIGPEC
+658 CIGPES

-676 LVMDLSFGEFDMLFT
+676 LVLDLSFGEFDMLFT
-691 GDVEGAGEESLVSS
+691 GDVEGSGEESLISS
-705 GLLRDYDVMKAAHHG
+705 GLLRDYDILKAAHHG
-720 SKNSGTEEFLQITEP
+720 SKNSGTEEFLQITAP

-743 VDNRYGH
+743 KDNRYGH
-750 PHTETLRRL
+750 PHAETLQRL
-759 NDAGCTVCSTQDNGA
+759 NDAEGTVYSTQDNGA

-779 DGEKMTMCG
+779 DGVTMTING
-788 FIKE
+788 FQ

>member
-17 QTIRVLFFGVEEMQP
+17 QSIRVLFSGVEETQP
-32 SALEKEVSYGEK
+32 SALEKVVSYGEK

-69 TVSVAEQMINESEIL
+69 TVSVADQMLNESELL
-84 VYISKNETEQLA
+84 VYISKNETEQST
-96 EIKIGNRIA
+96 EIKIGNRAA

-110 ETFEPARNPGNF
+110 EIFETARNPGNF
-122 DQKMYYLRQGIH
+122 DQKTYYLRQGIH
-134 VLVWADQYK
+134 VLVWAEQFRILSLDTK
-143 IQSNDIKTVRQFLS
+143 PVRQFLS
-157 EIRGRW
+157 EVRGRW
-163 NDLLLRHLGDY
+163 NELLVRHLGDY

-187 SGLDAEMK
+187 SGLDARMK

-223 LLRKAGCGFALS
+223 LLRKAGCGFTIS
-235 GSAGGILLILY
+235 GLTGGVLLILY

-254 SSLRALIMFL
+254 SSLRALIMFM

-284 SAAILCCRQ
+284 SAAILCFRQ

-325 AKISDRKRRLECKK
+325 AQVSDRKRRLERKK
-339 TGWILW
+339 TGRILW
-345 LQSKG
+345 MQSKG
-350 FTALLWILNGLSTSL
+350 LTAFLWILNGLSTSL
-365 AVNVLLLG
+365 AVNVFLLG
-373 PLLWFYFEIPP
+373 PLLWFYFEVPP

-404 VAGSALSLLS
+404 VAGSALSLMS
-414 GPAGGAVL
+414 DAAGGAVL
-422 QICGGVLRCYDQ
+422 QICGGVLRSYDQ
-434 VCTWAGKLP
+434 VCTWAGMLP

-449 GKPDVPWIVAYYL
+449 GKPDAPWIVVYYL
-462 VLSGLWLL
+462 VLAGLWIL

-488 NKIPNENRKPCRLPG
+488 NKISNKSRKPCRLPG
-503 CGMLLFAVG
+503 CAILFFAAGMA
-512 MVLVCRNGFQSL
+512 LVCRGGFRL
-524 DEVQVTVL
+524 PDEAQITVL

-542 RHASLNCLI
+542 RHDSLNCLI

-561 GTYRLEPYLLSQGV
+561 GTYRLEPYFLSRGV
-575 DTLDYVFVTHGD
+575 DALDYVFVTHGD

-592 GVKEMLENQM
+592 GVREMLENQT

-608 NLVMPPSEY
+608 NLVMPLLEY
-617 HDEKL
+617 QDEKL
-622 AALAQAAMKN
+622 IGLAQAAAKN

-637 VMDPGDEI
+637 VMDPGDKI
-645 TTGEGDGG
+645 TTGAAEEEKGMV
-653 QGLTL
+653 LT
-658 ACIGPEC
+658 CIGPES

-676 LVMDLSFGEFDMLFT
+676 LVLDLSFGEFDMLFT
-691 GDVEGAGEESLVSS
+691 GDVEGSGEESLISS
-705 GLLRDYDVMKAAHHG
+705 GLLRDYDILKAAHHG
-720 SKNSGTEEFLQITEP
+720 SKNSGTEEFLQITAP

-743 VDNRYGH
+743 KDNRYGH
-750 PHTETLRRL
+750 PHAETLQRL
-759 NDAGCTVCSTQDNGA
+759 NDAGGTVYSTQDNGA

-779 DGEKMTMCG
+779 DGVTMTISG
-788 FIKE
+788 FQ

>member
-17 QTIRVLFFGVEEMQP
+17 QSIRVLFSGVEEMQP
-32 SALEKEVSYGEK
+32 SALEKVVSYGEK

-69 TVSVAEQMINESEIL
+69 TVSVADQMLNESEIL
-84 VYISKNETEQLA
+84 VYISQNETERST
-96 EIKIGNRIA
+96 EIKIGNRA
-105 VSGEA
+105 AASGEA
-110 ETFEPARNPGNF
+110 EVFEPARNPGNF
-122 DQKMYYLRQGIH
+122 DQKTYYLRQGIH
-134 VLVWADQYK
+134 VLVWAEQFRILSHDK
-143 IQSNDIKTVRQFLS
+143 KPVRQFLS
-157 EIRGRW
+157 EVRGRW
-163 NDLLLRHLGDY
+163 NELLLRHLGDY

-187 SGLDAEMK
+187 SGLDAGMK
-195 TMYQKCGISHLLA
+195 TMYQKSGISHLLA

-223 LLRKAGCGFALS
+223 LLRKAGCGFTIS
-235 GSAGGILLILY
+235 GLTGGVLLILY

-254 SSLRALIMFL
+254 SSLRALIMFM

-284 SAAILCCRQ
+284 SAAILCFRQ

-325 AKISDRKRRLECKK
+325 AQVSDRKRRLERRK
-339 TGWILW
+339 TGRIARV
-345 LQSKG
+345 QSKG
-350 FTALLWILNGLSTSL
+350 FTILLWILNGLSTSL
-365 AVNVLLLG
+365 AVNVFLLG
-373 PLLWFYFEIPP
+373 PLLWFYFEVPP

-404 VAGSALSLLS
+404 VAGSALSLMS
-414 GPAGGAVL
+414 DAAGGAVL
-422 QICGGVLRCYDQ
+422 QICGGVLRSYDQ
-434 VCTWAGKLP
+434 VCTWAGMLP

-449 GKPDVPWIVAYYL
+449 GKPDAPWIVVYYL
-462 VLSGLWLL
+462 VLAGLWIL
-470 FKYIV
+470 FKYIA

-488 NKIPNENRKPCRLPG
+488 NKISNKSRKPCRLPG
-503 CGMLLFAVG
+503 CAILFFAAGMA
-512 MVLVCRNGFQSL
+512 LVCRGGFRL
-524 DEVQVTVL
+524 PDEAQITVL

-542 RHASLNCLI
+542 RHDSLNCLI

-561 GTYRLEPYLLSQGV
+561 GTYRLEPYFLSRGV
-575 DTLDYVFVTHGD
+575 DALDYVFVTHGD

-592 GVKEMLENQM
+592 GVREMLENQT

-608 NLVMPPSEY
+608 NLVMPPLEY
-617 HDEKL
+617 QDEKL
-622 AALAQAAMKN
+622 IGLAQIAVKN

-637 VMDPGDEI
+637 VMDPGDKI
-645 TTGEGDGG
+645 TTGAAEEEKGMI
-653 QGLTL
+653 LT
-658 ACIGPEC
+658 CIGPES

-676 LVMDLSFGEFDMLFT
+676 LVLDLSFGEFDMLFT
-691 GDVEGAGEESLVSS
+691 GDVEGSGEESLISS
-705 GLLRDYDVMKAAHHG
+705 GLLRDYDVLKAAHHG
-720 SKNSGTEEFLQITEP
+720 SENSGTEEFLQITAP

-743 VDNRYGH
+743 KDNRYGH
-750 PHTETLRRL
+750 PHAETLQRL
-759 NDAGCTVCSTQDNGA
+759 NDAGCTVYSTQDNGA

-779 DGEKMTMCG
+779 DGVTMTING
-788 FIKE
+788 FQ

>member
-17 QTIRVLFFGVEEMQP
+17 QSIRVLFSGVEEMQP
-32 SALEKEVSYGEK
+32 SALEKVVSYGEK

-69 TVSVAEQMINESEIL
+69 TVSVADQMLNESEIL
-84 VYISKNETEQLA
+84 VYISQNETERST
-96 EIKIGNRIA
+96 EIKIGNRA
-105 VSGEA
+105 AASGEA
-110 ETFEPARNPGNF
+110 EVFEPARNPGNF
-122 DQKMYYLRQGIH
+122 DQKTYYLRQGIH
-134 VLVWADQYK
+134 VLVWAEQFRILSHDK
-143 IQSNDIKTVRQFLS
+143 KPVRQFLS
-157 EIRGRW
+157 EVRGRW
-163 NDLLLRHLGDY
+163 NELLLRHLGDY

-187 SGLDAEMK
+187 SGLDAGMK
-195 TMYQKCGISHLLA
+195 TMYQKSGISHLLA

-223 LLRKAGCGFALS
+223 LLRKAGCGFTIS
-235 GSAGGILLILY
+235 GLTGGVLLILY

-254 SSLRALIMFL
+254 SSLRALIMFM

-284 SAAILCCRQ
+284 SAAILCFRQ

-325 AKISDRKRRLECKK
+325 AQVSDRKRRLERRK
-339 TGWILW
+339 TGRIARV
-345 LQSKG
+345 QSKG
-350 FTALLWILNGLSTSL
+350 FTILLWILNGLSTSL
-365 AVNVLLLG
+365 AVNVFLLG
-373 PLLWFYFEIPP
+373 PLLWFYFEVPP

-404 VAGSALSLLS
+404 VAGSALSLMS
-414 GPAGGAVL
+414 DAAGGAVL
-422 QICGGVLRCYDQ
+422 QICGGVLRSYDQ
-434 VCTWAGKLP
+434 VCTWAGMLP

-449 GKPDVPWIVAYYL
+449 GKPDAPWIVVYYL
-462 VLSGLWLL
+462 VLAGLWIL
-470 FKYIV
+470 FKYIA

-488 NKIPNENRKPCRLPG
+488 NKISNKSRKPCRLPG
-503 CGMLLFAVG
+503 CAILFFAAGMA
-512 MVLVCRNGFQSL
+512 LVCRGGFRL
-524 DEVQVTVL
+524 PDEAQITVL

-542 RHASLNCLI
+542 RHDSLNCLI

-561 GTYRLEPYLLSQGV
+561 GTYRLEPYFLSRGV
-575 DTLDYVFVTHGD
+575 DALDYVFVTHGD

-592 GVKEMLENQM
+592 GVREMLENQT

-608 NLVMPPSEY
+608 NLVMPPLEY
-617 HDEKL
+617 QDEKL
-622 AALAQAAMKN
+622 IELAQIAVKN

-637 VMDPGDEI
+637 VMDPGDKI
-645 TTGEGDGG
+645 TTGAAEEEKGMV
-653 QGLTL
+653 LT
-658 ACIGPEC
+658 CIGPES

-670 PGNETS
+670 PGNDTS
-676 LVMDLSFGEFDMLFT
+676 LVLDLSFGEFDMLFT
-691 GDVEGAGEESLVSS
+691 GDVEGSGEESLISS
-705 GLLRDYDVMKAAHHG
+705 GLLRDYDILKAAHHG
-720 SKNSGTEEFLQITEP
+720 SKNSGTEEFLQITAP

-743 VDNRYGH
+743 KDNRYGH
-750 PHTETLRRL
+750 PHAETLQRL
-759 NDAGCTVCSTQDNGA
+759 NDAGCTVYSTQDNGA

-779 DGEKMTMCG
+779 DGVTMTING
-788 FIKE
+788 FQ

>member
-17 QTIRVLFFGVEEMQP
+17 QSIRVLFSGVEEMQP
-32 SALEKEVSYGEK
+32 SALEKVVSYGEK

-69 TVSVAEQMINESEIL
+69 TVSVADQMLNESEIL
-84 VYISKNETEQLA
+84 VYISQNETERST
-96 EIKIGNRIA
+96 EIKIGNRA
-105 VSGEA
+105 AASGEA
-110 ETFEPARNPGNF
+110 EVFEPARNPGNF
-122 DQKMYYLRQGIH
+122 DQKTYYLRQGIH
-134 VLVWADQYK
+134 VLVWAEQFRILSHDK
-143 IQSNDIKTVRQFLS
+143 KPVRQFLS
-157 EIRGRW
+157 EVRGRW
-163 NDLLLRHLGDY
+163 NELLLRHLGDY

-187 SGLDAEMK
+187 SGLDAGMK
-195 TMYQKCGISHLLA
+195 TMYQKSGISHLLA

-223 LLRKAGCGFALS
+223 LLRKAGCGFTIS
-235 GSAGGILLILY
+235 GLTGGVLLILY

-254 SSLRALIMFL
+254 SSLRALIMFM

-284 SAAILCCRQ
+284 SAAILCFRQ

-325 AKISDRKRRLECKK
+325 AQVSDRKRRLERRK
-339 TGWILW
+339 TGRIARV
-345 LQSKG
+345 QSKG
-350 FTALLWILNGLSTSL
+350 FTILLWILNGLSTSL
-365 AVNVLLLG
+365 AVNVFLLG
-373 PLLWFYFEIPP
+373 PLLWFYFEVPP

-398 VAMGAG
+398 AAMGAG
-404 VAGSALSLLS
+404 VAGSALSLMS
-414 GPAGGAVL
+414 DAAGGAVL
-422 QICGGVLRCYDQ
+422 QICGGVLRSYDQ
-434 VCTWAGKLP
+434 VCTWAGMLP

-449 GKPDVPWIVAYYL
+449 GKPDAPWIVVYYL
-462 VLSGLWLL
+462 VLAGLWIL
-470 FKYIV
+470 FKYIA

-488 NKIPNENRKPCRLPG
+488 NKISNKSRKPCRLPG
-503 CGMLLFAVG
+503 CAILFFAAGMA
-512 MVLVCRNGFQSL
+512 LVCRGGFRL
-524 DEVQVTVL
+524 PDEAQITVL

-542 RHASLNCLI
+542 RHDSLNCLI

-561 GTYRLEPYLLSQGV
+561 GTYRLEPYFLSRGV
-575 DTLDYVFVTHGD
+575 DALDYVFVTHGD

-592 GVKEMLENQM
+592 GVREMLENQT

-608 NLVMPPSEY
+608 NLVMPPLEY
-617 HDEKL
+617 QDEKL
-622 AALAQAAMKN
+622 IELAQIAVKN

-637 VMDPGDEI
+637 VMDPGDKI
-645 TTGEGDGG
+645 TTGAAEEEKGMI
-653 QGLTL
+653 LT
-658 ACIGPEC
+658 CIGPES

-676 LVMDLSFGEFDMLFT
+676 LVLDLSFGEFDMLFT
-691 GDVEGAGEESLVSS
+691 GDVEGSGEESLISS
-705 GLLRDYDVMKAAHHG
+705 GLLRDYDVLKAAHHG
-720 SKNSGTEEFLQITEP
+720 SENSGTEEFLQITAP

-743 VDNRYGH
+743 KDNRYGH
-750 PHTETLRRL
+750 PHAETLQRL
-759 NDAGCTVCSTQDNGA
+759 NDAGCTVYSTQDNGA

-779 DGEKMTMCG
+779 DGVTMTING
-788 FIKE
+788 FQ

>member
-17 QTIRVLFFGVEEMQP
+17 QSIRVLFSGVEEMQP
-32 SALEKEVSYGEK
+32 SALEKVVSYGEK

-69 TVSVAEQMINESEIL
+69 TVSVADQMLNESEIL
-84 VYISKNETEQLA
+84 VYISQNETERST
-96 EIKIGNRIA
+96 EIKIGNRA
-105 VSGEA
+105 AASGEA
-110 ETFEPARNPGNF
+110 EVFEPARNPGNF
-122 DQKMYYLRQGIH
+122 DQKTYYLRQGIH
-134 VLVWADQYK
+134 VLVWAEQFRILSHDK
-143 IQSNDIKTVRQFLS
+143 KPVRQFLS
-157 EIRGRW
+157 EVRGRW
-163 NDLLLRHLGDY
+163 NELLLRHLGDY

-187 SGLDAEMK
+187 SGLDAGMK
-195 TMYQKCGISHLLA
+195 TMYQKSGISHLLA

-223 LLRKAGCGFALS
+223 LLRKAGCGFTIS
-235 GSAGGILLILY
+235 GLTGGVLLILY

-254 SSLRALIMFL
+254 SSLRALIMFM

-284 SAAILCCRQ
+284 SAAILCFRQ

-325 AKISDRKRRLECKK
+325 AQVSDRKRRLERRK
-339 TGWILW
+339 TGRIARV
-345 LQSKG
+345 QSKG
-350 FTALLWILNGLSTSL
+350 FTVLLWILNGLSTSL
-365 AVNVLLLG
+365 AVNVFLLG
-373 PLLWFYFEIPP
+373 PLLWFYFEVPP

-404 VAGSALSLLS
+404 VAGSALSLMS
-414 GPAGGAVL
+414 DAAGGAVL
-422 QICGGVLRCYDQ
+422 QICGGVLRSYDQ
-434 VCTWAGKLP
+434 VCTWAGMLP

-449 GKPDVPWIVAYYL
+449 GKPDAPWIVVYYL
-462 VLSGLWLL
+462 VLAGLWIL
-470 FKYIV
+470 FKYIA

-488 NKIPNENRKPCRLPG
+488 NKISNKSRKPCRLPG
-503 CGMLLFAVG
+503 CAILFFAAGMA
-512 MVLVCRNGFQSL
+512 LVCRGGFRL
-524 DEVQVTVL
+524 PDEAQVTVL

-542 RHASLNCLI
+542 RHDSLNCLI

-561 GTYRLEPYLLSQGV
+561 GTYRLEPYFLSRGV
-575 DTLDYVFVTHGD
+575 DALDYVFVTHGD

-592 GVKEMLENQM
+592 GVREMLENQT

-608 NLVMPPSEY
+608 NLVMPPLEY
-617 HDEKL
+617 QDEKL
-622 AALAQAAMKN
+622 IELAQIAVKN

-637 VMDPGDEI
+637 VMDPGDKI
-645 TTGEGDGG
+645 TTGAAEEEKGMI
-653 QGLTL
+653 LT
-658 ACIGPEC
+658 CIGPES
-665 GLEVE
+665 GLEME

-676 LVMDLSFGEFDMLFT
+676 LVLDLSFGEFDMLFT
-691 GDVEGAGEESLVSS
+691 GDVEGSGEESLISS
-705 GLLRDYDVMKAAHHG
+705 GLLRDYDVLKAAHHG
-720 SKNSGTEEFLQITEP
+720 SENSGTEEFLQITAP

-743 VDNRYGH
+743 KDNRYGH
-750 PHTETLRRL
+750 PHAETLQRL
-759 NDAGCTVCSTQDNGA
+759 NDAGCTVYSTQDNGA

-779 DGEKMTMCG
+779 DGVTMTING
-788 FIKE
+788 FQ

>member
-17 QTIRVLFFGVEEMQP
+17 QSIRVLFSGVEEMQP
-32 SALEKEVSYGEK
+32 SALEKVVSYGEK

-69 TVSVAEQMINESEIL
+69 TVSVADQMLNESEIL
-84 VYISKNETEQLA
+84 VYISQNETERPT
-96 EIKIGNRIA
+96 EIKIGNRA
-105 VSGEA
+105 AASGEA
-110 ETFEPARNPGNF
+110 EVFEPARNPGNF
-122 DQKMYYLRQGIH
+122 DQKTYYLRQGIH
-134 VLVWADQYK
+134 VLVWAEQFRILSHDK
-143 IQSNDIKTVRQFLS
+143 KPVRQFLS
-157 EIRGRW
+157 EVRGRW
-163 NDLLLRHLGDY
+163 NELLLRHLGDY

-187 SGLDAEMK
+187 SGLDAGMK
-195 TMYQKCGISHLLA
+195 TMYQKSGISHLLA

-223 LLRKAGCGFALS
+223 LLRKAGCGFTIS
-235 GSAGGILLILY
+235 GLTGGVLLILY

-254 SSLRALIMFL
+254 SSLRALIMFM

-284 SAAILCCRQ
+284 SAAILCFRQ

-325 AKISDRKRRLECKK
+325 AQVSDRKRRLERRK
-339 TGWILW
+339 TGRIARV
-345 LQSKG
+345 QSKG
-350 FTALLWILNGLSTSL
+350 FTILLWILNGLSTSL
-365 AVNVLLLG
+365 AVNVFLLG
-373 PLLWFYFEIPP
+373 PLLWFYFEVPP

-404 VAGSALSLLS
+404 VAGSALSLMS
-414 GPAGGAVL
+414 DAAGGAVL
-422 QICGGVLRCYDQ
+422 QICGGVLRSYDQ
-434 VCTWAGKLP
+434 VCTWAGMLP

-449 GKPDVPWIVAYYL
+449 GKPDAPWIVVYYL
-462 VLSGLWLL
+462 VLAGLWIL
-470 FKYIV
+470 FKYIA

-488 NKIPNENRKPCRLPG
+488 NKISNKSRKPCRLPG
-503 CGMLLFAVG
+503 CAILFFAAGMA
-512 MVLVCRNGFQSL
+512 LVCRGGFRL
-524 DEVQVTVL
+524 PDEAQITVL

-542 RHASLNCLI
+542 RHDSLNCLI

-561 GTYRLEPYLLSQGV
+561 GTYRLEPYFLSRGV
-575 DTLDYVFVTHGD
+575 DALDYVFVTHGD

-592 GVKEMLENQM
+592 GVREMLENQT

-608 NLVMPPSEY
+608 NLVMPPLEY
-617 HDEKL
+617 QDEKL
-622 AALAQAAMKN
+622 IELAQIAVKN

-637 VMDPGDEI
+637 VMDPGDKI
-645 TTGEGDGG
+645 TTGAAEEEKGMI
-653 QGLTL
+653 LT
-658 ACIGPEC
+658 CIGPES

-676 LVMDLSFGEFDMLFT
+676 LVLDLSFGEFDMLFT
-691 GDVEGAGEESLVSS
+691 GDVEGSGEESLISS
-705 GLLRDYDVMKAAHHG
+705 GLLRDYDVLKAAHHG
-720 SKNSGTEEFLQITEP
+720 SENSGTEEFLQITAP

-743 VDNRYGH
+743 KDNRYGH
-750 PHTETLRRL
+750 PHAETLQRL
-759 NDAGCTVCSTQDNGA
+759 NDAGCTVYSTQDNGA

-779 DGEKMTMCG
+779 DGVTMTING
-788 FIKE
+788 FQ

>member
-17 QTIRVLFFGVEEMQP
+17 QSIRVLFSGVEEMQP
-32 SALEKEVSYGEK
+32 SALEKVVSYGEK

-69 TVSVAEQMINESEIL
+69 TVSVADQMLNESEIL
-84 VYISKNETEQLA
+84 VYISQNETERST
-96 EIKIGNRIA
+96 EIKIGNRA
-105 VSGEA
+105 AASGEA
-110 ETFEPARNPGNF
+110 EVFEPARNPGNF
-122 DQKMYYLRQGIH
+122 DQKTYYLRQGIH
-134 VLVWADQYK
+134 VLVWAEQFRILSHDK
-143 IQSNDIKTVRQFLS
+143 KPVRQFLS
-157 EIRGRW
+157 EVRGRW
-163 NDLLLRHLGDY
+163 NELLLRHLGDY

-187 SGLDAEMK
+187 SGLDAGMK
-195 TMYQKCGISHLLA
+195 TMYQKSGISHLLA

-223 LLRKAGCGFALS
+223 LLRKAGCGFTIS
-235 GSAGGILLILY
+235 GLTGGVLLILY

-254 SSLRALIMFL
+254 SSLRALIMFM

-284 SAAILCCRQ
+284 SAAILCFRQ

-308 ILGIALF
+308 ILGLALF

-325 AKISDRKRRLECKK
+325 AQVSDRKRRLERRK
-339 TGWILW
+339 TGRIARV
-345 LQSKG
+345 QSKG
-350 FTALLWILNGLSTSL
+350 FTVLLWILNGLSTSL
-365 AVNVLLLG
+365 AVNVFLLG
-373 PLLWFYFEIPP
+373 PLLWFYFEVPP

-404 VAGSALSLLS
+404 VAGSALSLMS
-414 GPAGGAVL
+414 DAAGGAVL
-422 QICGGVLRCYDQ
+422 QICGGVLRSYDQ
-434 VCTWAGKLP
+434 VCTWAGMLP

-449 GKPDVPWIVAYYL
+449 GKPDAPWIVVYYL
-462 VLSGLWLL
+462 VLAGLWIL
-470 FKYIV
+470 FKYIA

-488 NKIPNENRKPCRLPG
+488 NKISNKSRKPCRLPG
-503 CGMLLFAVG
+503 CAILFFAAGMA
-512 MVLVCRNGFQSL
+512 LVCRGGFRL
-524 DEVQVTVL
+524 PDEAQITVL

-542 RHASLNCLI
+542 RHDSLNCLI

-561 GTYRLEPYLLSQGV
+561 GTYRLEPYFLSRGV
-575 DTLDYVFVTHGD
+575 DALDYVFVTHGD

-592 GVKEMLENQM
+592 GVREMLENQT

-608 NLVMPPSEY
+608 NLVMPPLEY
-617 HDEKL
+617 QDEKL
-622 AALAQAAMKN
+622 IELAQTAVKN

-637 VMDPGDEI
+637 VMDPGDKI
-645 TTGEGDGG
+645 TTGAAEEEKGMI
-653 QGLTL
+653 LT
-658 ACIGPEC
+658 CIGPES

-676 LVMDLSFGEFDMLFT
+676 LVLDLSFGEFDMLFT
-691 GDVEGAGEESLVSS
+691 GDVEGSGEESLISS
-705 GLLRDYDVMKAAHHG
+705 GLLRDYDVLKAAHHG
-720 SKNSGTEEFLQITEP
+720 SENSGTEEFLQITAP

-743 VDNRYGH
+743 KDNRYGH
-750 PHTETLRRL
+750 PHAETLQRL
-759 NDAGCTVCSTQDNGA
+759 NDAGCTVYSTQDNGA

-779 DGEKMTMCG
+779 DGVTMTING
-788 FIKE
+788 FQ

>member
-17 QTIRVLFFGVEEMQP
+17 QSIRVLFSGVEEMQP
-32 SALEKEVSYGEK
+32 SALEKVVSYGEK

-69 TVSVAEQMINESEIL
+69 TVSVADQMLNESEIL
-84 VYISKNETEQLA
+84 VYISQNETERST
-96 EIKIGNRIA
+96 EIKIGNRA
-105 VSGEA
+105 AASGEA
-110 ETFEPARNPGNF
+110 EVFEPARNPGNF
-122 DQKMYYLRQGIH
+122 DQKTYYLRQGIH
-134 VLVWADQYK
+134 VLVWAEQFRILSHDK
-143 IQSNDIKTVRQFLS
+143 KPVRQFLS
-157 EIRGRW
+157 EVRGRW
-163 NDLLLRHLGDY
+163 NELLLRHLGDY

-187 SGLDAEMK
+187 SGLDAGMK
-195 TMYQKCGISHLLA
+195 TMYQKSGISHLLA

-223 LLRKAGCGFALS
+223 LLRKAGCGFTIS
-235 GSAGGILLILY
+235 GLTGGVLLILY

-254 SSLRALIMFL
+254 SSLRALIMFM

-284 SAAILCCRQ
+284 SAAILCFRQ

-308 ILGIALF
+308 ILGLALF

-325 AKISDRKRRLECKK
+325 AQVSDRKRRLERRK
-339 TGWILW
+339 TGRIARV
-345 LQSKG
+345 QSKG
-350 FTALLWILNGLSTSL
+350 FTVLLWILNGLSTSL
-365 AVNVLLLG
+365 AVNVFLLG
-373 PLLWFYFEIPP
+373 PLLWFYFEVPP

-404 VAGSALSLLS
+404 VAGSALSLMS
-414 GPAGGAVL
+414 DAAGGAVL
-422 QICGGVLRCYDQ
+422 QICGGVLRSYDQ
-434 VCTWAGKLP
+434 VCTWAGMLP

-449 GKPDVPWIVAYYL
+449 GKPDAPWIVVYYL
-462 VLSGLWLL
+462 VLAGLWIL
-470 FKYIV
+470 FKYIA

-488 NKIPNENRKPCRLPG
+488 NKISNKSRKPCRLPG
-503 CGMLLFAVG
+503 CAILFFAAGMA
-512 MVLVCRNGFQSL
+512 LVCRGGFRL
-524 DEVQVTVL
+524 PDEAQITVL

-542 RHASLNCLI
+542 RHDSLNCLI

-561 GTYRLEPYLLSQGV
+561 GTYRLEPYFLSRGV
-575 DTLDYVFVTHGD
+575 DALDYVFVTHGD

-592 GVKEMLENQM
+592 GVREMLENQT

-608 NLVMPPSEY
+608 NLVMPPLEY
-617 HDEKL
+617 QDEKL
-622 AALAQAAMKN
+622 IELAQIAVKN

-637 VMDPGDEI
+637 VMDPGDKI
-645 TTGEGDGG
+645 TTGAAEEEKGMI
-653 QGLTL
+653 LT
-658 ACIGPEC
+658 CIGPES

-676 LVMDLSFGEFDMLFT
+676 LVLDLSFGEFDMLFT
-691 GDVEGAGEESLVSS
+691 GDVEGSGEESLISS
-705 GLLRDYDVMKAAHHG
+705 GLLRDYDVLKAAHHG
-720 SKNSGTEEFLQITEP
+720 SENSGTEEFLQITAP

-743 VDNRYGH
+743 KDNRYGH
-750 PHTETLRRL
+750 PHAETLQRL
-759 NDAGCTVCSTQDNGA
+759 NDAGCTVYSTQDNGA

-779 DGEKMTMCG
+779 DGVTMTING
-788 FIKE
+788 FQ

>member
-17 QTIRVLFFGVEEMQP
+17 QSIRVLFSGVEEMQP
-32 SALEKEVSYGEK
+32 SALEKVVSYGEK

-69 TVSVAEQMINESEIL
+69 TVSVADQMLNESEIL
-84 VYISKNETEQLA
+84 VYISQNETERST
-96 EIKIGNRIA
+96 EIKIGNRA
-105 VSGEA
+105 AASGEA
-110 ETFEPARNPGNF
+110 EVFEPARNPGNF
-122 DQKMYYLRQGIH
+122 DQKTYYLRQGIH
-134 VLVWADQYK
+134 VLVWAEQFRILSHDK
-143 IQSNDIKTVRQFLS
+143 KPVRQFLS
-157 EIRGRW
+157 EVRGRW
-163 NDLLLRHLGDY
+163 NELLLRHLGDY

-187 SGLDAEMK
+187 SGLDAGMK
-195 TMYQKCGISHLLA
+195 TMYQKSGISHLLA

-223 LLRKAGCGFALS
+223 LLRKAGCGFTIS
-235 GSAGGILLILY
+235 GLTGGVLLILY

-254 SSLRALIMFL
+254 SSLRALIMFM

-284 SAAILCCRQ
+284 SAAILCFRQ

-325 AKISDRKRRLECKK
+325 AQVSDRKRRLERRK
-339 TGWILW
+339 TGRIARV
-345 LQSKG
+345 QSKG
-350 FTALLWILNGLSTSL
+350 FTVLLWILNGLSTSL
-365 AVNVLLLG
+365 AVNVFLLG
-373 PLLWFYFEIPP
+373 PLLWFYFEVPP

-404 VAGSALSLLS
+404 VAGSALSLMS
-414 GPAGGAVL
+414 DAAGGAVL
-422 QICGGVLRCYDQ
+422 QICGGVLRSYDQ
-434 VCTWAGKLP
+434 VCTWAGMLP

-449 GKPDVPWIVAYYL
+449 GKPDAPWIVVYYL
-462 VLSGLWLL
+462 VLAGLWIL
-470 FKYIV
+470 FKYIA

-488 NKIPNENRKPCRLPG
+488 NKISNKSRKPCRLPG
-503 CGMLLFAVG
+503 CAILSFAAGMA
-512 MVLVCRNGFQSL
+512 LVCRGGFRL
-524 DEVQVTVL
+524 PDEAQITVL

-542 RHASLNCLI
+542 RHDSLNCLI

-561 GTYRLEPYLLSQGV
+561 GTYRLEPYFLSRGV
-575 DTLDYVFVTHGD
+575 DALDYVFVTHGD

-592 GVKEMLENQM
+592 GVREMLENQT

-608 NLVMPPSEY
+608 NLVMPPLEY
-617 HDEKL
+617 QDEKL
-622 AALAQAAMKN
+622 IELAQIAVKN

-637 VMDPGDEI
+637 VMDPGDKI
-645 TTGEGDGG
+645 TTGAAEEEKGMI
-653 QGLTL
+653 LT
-658 ACIGPEC
+658 CIGPES

-676 LVMDLSFGEFDMLFT
+676 LVLDLSFGEFDMLFT
-691 GDVEGAGEESLVSS
+691 GDVEGSGEESLISS
-705 GLLRDYDVMKAAHHG
+705 GLLRDYDVLKAAHHG
-720 SKNSGTEEFLQITEP
+720 SENSGTEEFLQITAP

-743 VDNRYGH
+743 KDNRYGH
-750 PHTETLRRL
+750 PHAETLQRL
-759 NDAGCTVCSTQDNGA
+759 NDAGCTVYSTQDNGA

-779 DGEKMTMCG
+779 DGVTMTING
-788 FIKE
+788 FQ

>member
-17 QTIRVLFFGVEEMQP
+17 QSIRVLFSGVEETQP
-32 SALEKEVSYGEK
+32 SALEKVVSYGEK

-69 TVSVAEQMINESEIL
+69 TVSVADQMLNESELL
-84 VYISKNETEQLA
+84 VYISKNETEQST
-96 EIKIGNRIA
+96 EIKIGNRAA

-110 ETFEPARNPGNF
+110 EIFETARNPGNF
-122 DQKMYYLRQGIH
+122 DQKTYYLRQGIH
-134 VLVWADQYK
+134 VLVWAEQFRILSLDTK
-143 IQSNDIKTVRQFLS
+143 PVRQFLS
-157 EIRGRW
+157 EVRGRW
-163 NDLLLRHLGDY
+163 NELLVRHLGDY

-187 SGLDAEMK
+187 SGLDARMK

-223 LLRKAGCGFALS
+223 LLRKAGCGFVIS
-235 GSAGGILLILY
+235 GLAGGILLILY

-254 SSLRALIMFL
+254 SSLRALIMFM

-284 SAAILCCRQ
+284 SAAILCFRQ

-325 AKISDRKRRLECKK
+325 AQVSDRKRRLERKK
-339 TGWILW
+339 TGRILW
-345 LQSKG
+345 MQSKG
-350 FTALLWILNGLSTSL
+350 LTAFLWILNGLSTSL
-365 AVNVLLLG
+365 AVNVFLLG
-373 PLLWFYFEIPP
+373 PLLWFYFEVPP

-404 VAGSALSLLS
+404 VAGSALSLMS
-414 GPAGGAVL
+414 DAAGGAVL
-422 QICGGVLRCYDQ
+422 QICGGVLRSYDQ
-434 VCTWAGKLP
+434 VCTWAGMLP

-449 GKPDVPWIVAYYL
+449 GKPDAPWIVVYYL
-462 VLSGLWLL
+462 VLAGLWIL

-488 NKIPNENRKPCRLPG
+488 NKISNKSRKPCRLPG
-503 CGMLLFAVG
+503 CAILFFAAGMA
-512 MVLVCRNGFQSL
+512 LVCRGGFRL
-524 DEVQVTVL
+524 PDEAQITVL

-542 RHASLNCLI
+542 RHDSLNCLI

-561 GTYRLEPYLLSQGV
+561 GTYRLEPYFLSRGV
-575 DTLDYVFVTHGD
+575 DALDYVFVTHGD

-592 GVKEMLENQM
+592 GVREMLENQT

-608 NLVMPPSEY
+608 NLVMPPLEY
-617 HDEKL
+617 QDEKL
-622 AALAQAAMKN
+622 IELAQIAVKN

-637 VMDPGDEI
+637 VMDPGDKI
-645 TTGEGDGG
+645 TTGAAEEEKGMV
-653 QGLTL
+653 LT
-658 ACIGPEC
+658 CIGPES

-676 LVMDLSFGEFDMLFT
+676 LVLDLSFGEFDMLFT
-691 GDVEGAGEESLVSS
+691 GDVEGSGEESLISS
-705 GLLRDYDVMKAAHHG
+705 GLLRDYDVLKAAHHG
-720 SKNSGTEEFLQITEP
+720 SENSGTEEFLQITAP

-743 VDNRYGH
+743 KDNRYGH
-750 PHTETLRRL
+750 PHAETLQRL
-759 NDAGCTVCSTQDNGA
+759 NDAGCTVYSTQDNGA

-779 DGEKMTMCG
+779 DGVTMTISG
-788 FIKE
+788 FQ